1 MKNCESYNT
10 SVADVA
16 PSFPNHD
23 SGSGSQALILTL
35 LAVFLLA
42 SCGGMQGKSKT
53 PESLAFKASRLAT
66 AMDKHEV
73 IIEDLSKRIS
83 ELENLILHQQHEMKK
98 LKKIVKKNNMKS
110 TTLVEYKSQNA
121 TDEESYAGEP
131 EEESYAP
138 SSAGYYDYET
148 DHEAE
153 EEAEEEE
160 DYTFTYS
167 NYSQPKMP
175 EKKNTPEEKR
185 PLLKIHGSSSP
196 AAPSSSPSSVK
207 VADASSLM
215 KDAAM
220 AANYVPMTLT
230 PLAMDDGA
238 GALASPD
245 ESMIEQEPMVEK
257 KPVNPYEVAVLKYKE
272 GKWKDAALYFDIFVK
287 KNPTSLKCANAL
299 FLKGE
304 SLYQSGKTIEAL
316 GTFELVE
323 TKFPKWS
330 RVPETKFRIGRC
342 YEKMKDKDKAKSIY
356 EGVVAVHPKSNAAL
370 KALGRI
376 KELEK

>member
-1 MKNCESYNT
+1 MKNCDSTNT
-10 SVADVA
+10 SIDAKS
-16 PSFPNHD
+16 SFLNRN
-23 SGSGSQALILTL
+23 SGSGRQAMILSLI
-35 LAVFLLA
+35 AVFLLA

-53 PESLAFKASRLAT
+53 PESLAFKASQLTT

-98 LKKIVKKNNMKS
+98 LKKIVKKHNMKS
-110 TTLVEYKSQNA
+110 TTLVEYGSQYTTN
-121 TDEESYAGEP
+121 EEIYSGEP
-131 EEESYAP
+131 EEESYLS

-148 DHEAE
+148 DYEAE
-153 EEAEEEE
+153 EEN

-167 NYSQPKMP
+167 NYAKPKKP
-175 EKKNTPEEKR
+175 KKPKKKKKSKEKR

-196 AAPSSSPSSVK
+196 ATLSSSTSSVK

-215 KDAAM
+215 KDAAV
-220 AANYVPMTLT
+220 AANYVSMKLA

-238 GALASPD
+238 GSLSSPG
-245 ESMIEQEPMVEK
+245 ESLVEK
-257 KPVNPYEVAVLKYKE
+257 KPVNPYEVAILKYKE
-272 GKWKDAALYFDIFVK
+272 GKWKDAALYFDIFLK

-304 SLYQSGKTIEAL
+304 SLYQSGKIIEAL
-316 GTFELVE
+316 GTFELVA

-356 EGVVAVHPKSNAAL
+356 EGVVAEFPKSNAAL

-376 KELEK
+376 KALEK